1 MSDKR
6 LVDLAPMPLN
16 IVWHENKTTF
26 LSVRKEGGCMF
37 LRVHRLF
44 YDAPSPVLEALIKFA
59 VKKDR
64 QALAVIKQMAH
75 LHFSRTH
82 VEAKTLETKG
92 SIYDLQEIFDRML
105 VLLPIQDVAIGWSD
119 RKRAGK
125 FRSITFGTYDKH
137 SRLIRINPL
146 LDDPQVPL
154 YFLEFIVYHEM
165 LHAVCHSKMDTSGRC
180 SVHTKEFR
188 ERERQF
194 PHFREA
200 KEWEK
205 GCLTFF
211 KKRKSHGRP

>member
-1 MSDKR
+1 MTDHR
-6 LVDLAPMPLN
+6 LQAIASMPLK

-26 LSVRKEGGCMF
+26 LSVRKEGGCLFM
-37 LRVHRLF
+37 RVHRLF
-44 YDAPSPVLEALIKFA
+44 YDAPSPVLEALVKFA
-59 VKKDR
+59 MRKDR

-75 LHFSRTH
+75 LHFSNHH
-82 VEAKTLETKG
+82 VAAKLLESQGAT
-92 SIYDLQEIFDRML
+92 YDLQKIFDQTL
-105 VLLPIQDVAIGWSD
+105 TLLPIQDVSIGWSD
-119 RKRAGK
+119 RKRTGK

-137 SRLIRINPL
+137 RRQIRINPI

-180 SVHTKEFR
+180 FVHTGEFC
-188 ERERQF
+188 EKERQF
-194 PHFREA
+194 PFYQKA